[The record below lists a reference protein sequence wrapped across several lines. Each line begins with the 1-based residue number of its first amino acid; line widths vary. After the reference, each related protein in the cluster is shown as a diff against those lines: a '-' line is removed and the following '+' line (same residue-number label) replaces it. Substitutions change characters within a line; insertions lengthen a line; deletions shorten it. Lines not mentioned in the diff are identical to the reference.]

1 MSGSGTGWKI
11 SMFGNRRGRCS
22 EGVDEVQNEPGT
34 QEFEVIVKDLARVK
48 ERVFK
53 FDAFVKSGGM

>member
-1 MSGSGTGWKI
+1 
-11 SMFGNRRGRCS
+11 MFGNRRGRCS

-53 FDAFVKSGGM
+53 FDAFVKSGGT